1 MSGLIKK
8 TLQGCLFPKASG
20 KSHDGKKLVLT
31 LPPRPLS
38 AFDHKSGQILIDELF
53 AYFFLL
59 FIINLTDGNQLSVRI
74 ISLYLLEIISILGV
88 D

>member
-20 KSHDGKKLVLT
+20 KSHDEKKLVLT
-31 LPPRPLS
+31 LPLRPLS

-53 AYFFLL
+53 AYFLL
-59 FIINLTDGNQLSVRI
+59 FIINITDGNQLSVRI
-74 ISLYLLEIISILGV
+74 ISIYLLEIISILGV